1 MCFLKIVEGLNGCHC
16 LISFEWRVWVQ
27 RCMSLID
34 DTGGVCGC
42 GWVVVWV
49 CMCACGGGGDGR
61 KSTFCCMIVL
71 MIGSMYPL
79 CLRSHYEV

>member
-1 MCFLKIVEGLNGCHC
+1 MG
-16 LISFEWRVWVQ
+16 
-27 RCMSLID
+27 
-34 DTGGVCGC
+34 
-42 GWVVVWV
+42 
-49 CMCACGGGGDGR
+49 ACGDGGDDR